1 MTDAEEPQLPPV
13 ETALARK
20 LNTFVRLLPDEVAC
34 LADLQSR
41 RRTVP
46 ALTEIVYEG
55 QSDHRAWILQE
66 GWANCYKLV
75 PSGGRQIIS
84 FPLPG
89 DIMGLRSVLLRTSD
103 HSFASLTDAVI
114 SDVSRQRIT
123 EIFHQFPRIAVAILW
138 ATSRDEAMVVEHLV
152 NIGRRSAIE
161 RLAHLFLELGHRLEM
176 VGLASS
182 GGFTCPL
189 NQYVL
194 ADALGLTAVH
204 VNRVLRQLREREL
217 ITLKAHQVI
226 IQDLDGLRAL
236 AGYDSAYLDRD
247 QSTK

>member
-1 MTDAEEPQLPPV
+1 MPYVD
-13 ETALARK
+13 TALTRK
-20 LNTFVRLLPDEVAC
+20 LNTFVRLLPDELAC
-34 LADLQSR
+34 LSELQSR
-41 RRTVP
+41 RRTVA
-46 ALTEIVYEG
+46 ALTEIVHEG
-55 QSDHRAWILQE
+55 QTDHRAWILQE

-75 PSGGRQIIS
+75 PNGARQIIC

-89 DIMGLRSVLLRTSD
+89 DFMGLRSVLLRTSD

-114 SDVSRQRIT
+114 SGVSRQRIIET
-123 EIFHQFPRIAVAILW
+123 FQEFPRLAVAILW

-161 RLAHLFLELGHRLEM
+161 RLAHLFLELGQRLEM

-182 GGFTCPL
+182 GGFACPL

-194 ADALGLTAVH
+194 ADALGLSAVH

-226 IQDLDGLRAL
+226 IENLDGLREL
-236 AGYDSAYLDRD
+236 AGYDSAYLNGDI
-247 QSTK
+247 SGL

>member
-1 MTDAEEPQLPPV
+1 MSHV
-13 ETALARK
+13 ETPLAKK
-20 LNTFVRLLPDEVAC
+20 LNTFVQLSPDELAC
-34 LADLQSR
+34 LAELQSR
-41 RRTVP
+41 RRTVA
-46 ALTEIVYEG
+46 ALTEIVHEG
-55 QSDHRAWILQE
+55 QTDHRAWILQE

-89 DIMGLRSVLLRTSD
+89 DFMGLRSVLLRTSD

-114 SDVSRQRIT
+114 TDVSRQRII
-123 EIFHQFPRIAVAILW
+123 EIFHEFPRLATAILW

-161 RLAHLFLELGHRLEM
+161 RLAHLFLELGQRLKM
-176 VGLASS
+176 VGLVSS
-182 GGFTCPL
+182 TGFACPL

-194 ADALGLTAVH
+194 ADALGLTAIH

-217 ITLKAHQVI
+217 ITVKAHQVI
-226 IQDLDGLRAL
+226 IHDLGGLREL
-236 AGYDSAYLDRD
+236 AGYDSAYLDQDRP
-247 QSTK
+247 SK

>member
-1 MTDAEEPQLPPV
+1 MSQV
-13 ETALARK
+13 ETPLAKK
-20 LNTFVRLLPDEVAC
+20 LNTFVRSSPDELAC
-34 LADLQSR
+34 LAELQSR
-41 RRTVP
+41 RRTVA
-46 ALTEIVYEG
+46 ALTEIVHEG
-55 QSDHRAWILQE
+55 QTDHRAWILQE

-89 DIMGLRSVLLRTSD
+89 DFMGLRSVLLRTSD

-114 SDVSRQRIT
+114 SDVSRQRMID
-123 EIFHQFPRIAVAILW
+123 IFQEFPRLATAILW

-161 RLAHLFLELGHRLEM
+161 RLAHLFLELGQRLKM
-176 VGLASS
+176 VDLVSS
-182 GGFTCPL
+182 TGFACPL

-194 ADALGLTAVH
+194 ADALGLTAIH

-217 ITLKAHQVI
+217 ITVKAHQVI
-226 IQDLDGLRAL
+226 IHDLDGLRKL
-236 AGYDSAYLDRD
+236 AGYDSAYLDHDRPA
-247 QSTK
+247 K

>member
-1 MTDAEEPQLPPV
+1 MSHR
-13 ETALARK
+13 ETPLTRK
-20 LNTFVRLLPDEVAC
+20 LSSFVPLLPDELAC
-34 LADLQSR
+34 LAELQCR
-41 RRTVP
+41 RRVLP
-46 ALTEIVYEG
+46 ALTEIVHEG
-55 QSDHRAWILQE
+55 QTDHRAWILQE

-89 DIMGLRSVLLRTSD
+89 DFMGLRSVLLRTSD

-114 SDVSRQRIT
+114 SDVSRQRII
-123 EIFHQFPRIAVAILW
+123 EIFHEFPRLATAILW

-161 RLAHLFLELGHRLEM
+161 RLAHLFLELGQRLKM
-176 VGLASS
+176 VDLVSS
-182 GGFTCPL
+182 NGFACPL

-194 ADALGLTAVH
+194 ADALGLTAIH

-217 ITLKAHQVI
+217 ITVKAHQVI
-226 IQDLDGLRAL
+226 IHDLDGLREL
-236 AGYDSAYLDRD
+236 AGYDSAYLNHNPPA
-247 QSTK
+247 K